1 MPRHSI
7 EHVPVPVPVAVV
19 KPPPHDSPCTDIDSR
34 GRSRA
39 SVASDPVSGARALRT
54 TPGPTHM
61 PLTSI
66 TVGKA
71 GARTGPLRA
80 RREGHLREAS
90 PRPPSPSSRDSETER
105 EGPQPRRGKAPRGLR
120 QWWAGVLL

>member
-1 MPRHSI
+1 M
-7 EHVPVPVPVAVV
+7 
-19 KPPPHDSPCTDIDSR
+19 
-34 GRSRA
+34 
-39 SVASDPVSGARALRT
+39 

-80 RREGHLREAS
+80 GREGHLREAS
-90 PRPPSPSSRDSETER
+90 PRPPSPSSRDSEIER
-105 EGPQPRRGKAPRGLR
+105 EGPQSRRGKAPPLTSESPDILFDDWFPALQRAAEWNGWGRL
-120 QWWAGVLL
+120 